1 MALTAGEV
9 KEFEEAEATL
19 LAARPEA

>member
-19 LAARPEA
+19 LAARLEA